1 MALTVHQR
9 RIVQTKLP
17 YVEVVAKPGSGKTT
31 TLMQRLA
38 HLVHCGIS
46 VRKILVMSFS
56 NDAVGEIR
64 RRTWPHDTKHA
75 RKANAKVQTDEAQ
88 PAMMT
93 AHAFARSVVA
103 RAGGCGDVITPSV
116 ATALLKSALRRCQHD
131 SRRKKLWSRLDKSQ
145 RSKRAEL
152 VRQLLKSSKLLS
164 LLLSA
169 LQFAQAAQLELSDVM
184 LTPQFADQLKPF
196 AVIAPA
202 VLRRYTR
209 AKQAAGRIDFGD
221 MLERAIRALGDGR
234 ARIPFTHVL
243 VDEYQDCSAAQ
254 TQLLAALAQHGC
266 ELMVFGDPEQ
276 AIYGFGGN
284 GYTSLR
290 QVVDGAKV
298 LSLPESHRLH
308 AENAALATAV
318 ANTRTSKIGTQRRG
332 TQPVLVRSRDLTD
345 QTQSV
350 VRDIRR
356 LLDQGVDPSRI
367 AVLARTRA
375 FLKPVEQRLLATGM
389 NADQQGITRDL
400 RHAQRVLRLVVL
412 VEWHVRRQVPID
424 PDKVAHVLRNV
435 TFIGPH
441 PCCESVARSLKRAT
455 RSPSLEGRYRACGDV
470 YLRTLG
476 GVRANTEV
484 HHDLNRWAPICRNHA
499 CAAEM
504 LRALKQ
510 PDKPVIQTLTIH
522 AAKGREWDHV
532 LVVGVADGQ
541 LPLYLSRGTRMLAEE
556 RRLLYVAITR
566 ARESVR
572 LYFAPV
578 DHARSQQRFEKRSR
592 FLRMLSVMRTVRVI
606 QSQPMR
612 QTTS

>member
-1 MALTVHQR
+1 MDLTVHQR
-9 RIVQTKLP
+9 RIVQTTLP
-17 YVEVVAKPGSGKTT
+17 HVEVIASPGSGKTT

-38 HLVHCGIS
+38 HLMRCGVPVS
-46 VRKILVMSFS
+46 KILVLSFS
-56 NDAVGEIR
+56 NEAVGELR
-64 RRTWPHDTKHA
+64 RLKMHQGTKHA
-75 RKANAKVQTDEAQ
+75 RNQGSSQPTSIAQ

-93 AHAFARSVVA
+93 AHAFARRVVA

-116 ATALLKSALRRCQHD
+116 ATALLKSALRRCLNDAHN
-131 SRRKKLWSRLDKSQ
+131 KKLWSRLDKARRRERTQ
-145 RSKRAEL
+145 L
-152 VRQLLKSSKLLS
+152 VRMLLKSPELLS

-169 LQFAQAAQLELSDVM
+169 MQFAQAAQIEVGDAM
-184 LTPQFADQLKPF
+184 ATPQFADDLKPL

-202 VLRRYTR
+202 VLRRYTQ
-209 AKQAAGRIDFGD
+209 AKQAAGHIDFGD

-234 ARIPFTHVL
+234 ATIPFTHVL

-254 TQLLAALAQHGC
+254 TQLLAALVHHGC

-276 AIYGFGGN
+276 AIYAFGGN
-284 GYTSLR
+284 GYTPLCEI
-290 QVVDGAKV
+290 VDGAKV
-298 LSLPESHRLH
+298 MSLPQSHRLH
-308 AENAALATAV
+308 AQNAALAMAV
-318 ANTRTSKIGTQRRG
+318 ANARTSKIVTQRRG

-345 QTQSV
+345 QTHSL
-350 VRDIRR
+350 VRDVEQ

-375 FLKPVEQRLLATGM
+375 FLGPVEQRLLATGM

-400 RHAQRVLRLVVL
+400 RHAQRVLRLVKF
-412 VEWHVRRQVPID
+412 VEWHARRYDSID
-424 PDKVAHVLRNV
+424 PDEAAYVLHNV
-435 TFIGPH
+435 TFADPQFRL
-441 PCCESVARSLKRAT
+441 ESLARSLERAAS
-455 RSPSLEGRYRACGDV
+455 SPSLEGRYRACSDV
-470 YLRTLG
+470 YLHLLG

-504 LRALKQ
+504 LRTLKRL
-510 PDKPVIQTLTIH
+510 DKQVIQTMTIH

-532 LVVGVADGQ
+532 FVVGVADGQ
-541 LPLYLSRGTRMLAEE
+541 LPLYLSKGTRMLAEE

-592 FLRMLSVMRTVRVI
+592 FLRPPSVMRTVRVMA
-606 QSQPMR
+606 SQPLR
-612 QTTS
+612 